1 MTSTITKT
9 NNSITRSFED
19 DKFLLPQLKSL
30 NKTWIFS
37 EDAVINNSPTRH
49 QKLTISQEL
58 KNKESMHDFLIRLGQ
73 KLKVDGRTILAATI
87 YLHRFYMR
95 VPISQSKYYVV
106 SAALTISCKLN
117 DNYRTPDK
125 VALLSCNVKL
135 PPNAKPIDEQSE
147 MYWRW
152 KDQLLFREELMLR
165 KLNFDLNLTLPYEI
179 RDHIFKNFMLLD
191 QEDELVKLFST
202 HKLDILKMTTS
213 LIESLS
219 SLPVILCYEMNI
231 IFGTCLIITIL
242 EGKKIIDEKLN
253 IPTAFLYR
261 FLDTDSETCLKCFH
275 FIKNLLKFSQDDPHI
290 ISNKASAKRL
300 LDIRSRTFHEIAKQ
314 GDLKQPQPQPQQ
326 HENETTTKEKKP
338 EDNQGE
344 GNNATEKIE
353 NGHTTNSTNTDPKS
367 QDNKVDEIDKKEAK
381 EINKSETQDDHTQER
396 STIAAENKVP
406 DTESNVTKSEITK
419 SNNEIMAEKNPDVKD
434 SNSNSDD
441 TGYTSNQLEQGKDT
455 KNEEL
460 EKTLDSEKISTPN
473 NGTTTDKPAAD
484 LHDSTNGTNENSIG
498 EKRVLEQDSNDTNVD
513 SPSSKI
519 AKVE

>member
-165 KLNFDLNLTLPYEI
+165 KLNFDLNLILPYEI

-231 IFGTCLIITIL
+231 MFGTCLIITIL

-326 HENETTTKEKKP
+326 
-338 EDNQGE
+338 
-344 GNNATEKIE
+344 
-353 NGHTTNSTNTDPKS
+353 
-367 QDNKVDEIDKKEAK
+367 
-381 EINKSETQDDHTQER
+381 
-396 STIAAENKVP
+396 
-406 DTESNVTKSEITK
+406 
-419 SNNEIMAEKNPDVKD
+419 
-434 SNSNSDD
+434 
-441 TGYTSNQLEQGKDT
+441 
-455 KNEEL
+455 
-460 EKTLDSEKISTPN
+460 
-473 NGTTTDKPAAD
+473 
-484 LHDSTNGTNENSIG
+484 
-498 EKRVLEQDSNDTNVD
+498 
-513 SPSSKI
+513 
-519 AKVE
+519 